1 MSERKVL
8 NKYYPPNFDPSLI
21 PRRKMGKD
29 KQQVVRLMAPFSMR
43 CAYVNPAL
51 QHQRNRNAD
60 SNHMRFHSTCGE
72 YIYKGKKFNARKETV
87 DGEDYYGI
95 KIFRFYIKCT
105 QCSAEITFKTDP
117 KNTDYVAEHGA
128 ARNFEPWR
136 DTSAIDPEEDKLARM
151 EEEENNPMAA
161 LENKAVDSKREMDIL
176 DALQELKTRNARLER
191 AGKEA
196 PEKFLDRVSSGVEVG
211 DRELSKKLTAFEEAK
226 KKAEEEDEEEVRKVF
241 GRAFMDGVP
250 DIELDAGG
258 ASEDDT
264 ESEPGTLRESEDE
277 ASGSG
282 STSGSASGTLK
293 RAKEASI
300 KRKLDTVEPTPASLL
315 SAAQKSIVQ
324 KSFGSGASMGP
335 PAKKNKK
342 GGKGDLAA
350 KLGIK
355 LGKK

>member
-43 CAYVNPAL
+43 CA
-51 QHQRNRNAD
+51 
-60 SNHMRFHSTCGE
+60 TCGE

-136 DTSAIDPEEDKLARM
+136 DTATDPEEDKLARM

-196 PEKFLDRVSSGVEVG
+196 PEKFLDRVSAGVEVG
-211 DRELSKKLTAFEEAK
+211 DRELTKKLTAFELERK
-226 KKAEEEDEEEVRKVF
+226 RQEQEDEEEVRKVF

-250 DIELDAGG
+250 DIELEDGG
-258 ASEDDT
+258 ASSSSEDG
-264 ESEPGTLRESEDE
+264 SEPNTPKDGDDE
-277 ASGSG
+277 PVASGSG
-282 STSGSASGTLK
+282 SGSNSAQKPPKETSV
-293 RAKEASI
+293 
-300 KRKLDTVEPTPASLL
+300 KRKLDAIEPTPASLL
-315 SAAQKSIVQ
+315 SAASKSIVA
-324 KSFGSGASMGP
+324 KSFGGMGP
-335 PAKKNKK
+335 PPPKKK
-342 GGKGDLAA
+342 GKNSSALAA

-355 LGKK
+355 ISAKK